1 MAHLEGIHITKEPSS
16 KRALHNV
23 REGRPCF
30 YAIMPNIK
38 KKMHMFLELRGVSD
52 QIRFKQINN
61 AIGIPVGLKGKWERE
76 NTAK

>member
-1 MAHLEGIHITKEPSS
+1 
-16 KRALHNV
+16 
-23 REGRPCF
+23 
-30 YAIMPNIK
+30 
-38 KKMHMFLELRGVSD
+38 MHMFLELRGASD